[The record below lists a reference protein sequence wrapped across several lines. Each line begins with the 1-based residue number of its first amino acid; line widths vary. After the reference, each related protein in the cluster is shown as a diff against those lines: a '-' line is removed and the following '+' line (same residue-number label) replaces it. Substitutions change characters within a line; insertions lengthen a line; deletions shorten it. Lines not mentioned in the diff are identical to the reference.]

1 MVLKTVRNKLL
12 YEMDKARRA
21 KNLRAAQTS
30 TPWQSVATMDETLER
45 LLTTDCSLCR
55 YGDGEYKVMAGM
67 SNGFQKEDTRLAQ
80 RLRQVLKSNVPGL
93 LVCIPNIRQ
102 DMDLRT
108 DTARR
113 FWNDFVGKY
122 GADFSKMLL
131 QDKEYGN
138 AHVTRLYMD
147 YQACGKSS
155 GWFQKLRQ
163 LWAGKELL
171 IVEGEQTRLGTGN
184 DLFSGVK
191 SIRRI
196 LCPSKSA
203 FSHYDEILDMVKALW
218 NGELV
223 LIALGQTATVLAHD
237 LHLDG
242 IRALD
247 IGHIDIEYEW
257 FLAGATEKTAISGK
271 FVKEVDNQLQ
281 SECPPEYLAQIAAKV
296 GV

>member
-1 MVLKTVRNKLL
+1 MKNKLR
-12 YEMDKARRA
+12 YEADKLRRA
-21 KNLRAAQTS
+21 KNRKAALRSA
-30 TPWQSVATMDETLER
+30 WQNVASMDDTLDA
-45 LLTTDCSLCR
+45 LLTAECSLCR

-67 SNGFQKEDTRLAQ
+67 SNGFQKEDARLAL
-80 RLRQVLKSNVPGL
+80 RLRQVLKSEEAGL
-93 LVCIPNIRQ
+93 LVCIPNIRE

-113 FWNDFVGKY
+113 FWEDFVGEY
-122 GADFSKMLL
+122 GKSFSKMLSPE
-131 QDKEYGN
+131 KKYGN

-147 YQACGKSS
+147 YQSCGKSEA
-155 GWFQKLRQ
+155 WFQKLRQ

-171 IVEGEQTRLGTGN
+171 IVEGEQTRLGVGN
-184 DLFSGVK
+184 DLFSDAK

-196 LCPSKSA
+196 LCPGKSA
-203 FSHYDEILDMVKALW
+203 FSHYDEILETVKSVW

-237 LHLDG
+237 LHLAG

-257 FLAGATEKTAISGK
+257 FLAGATEKTAIPGK
-271 FVKEVDNQLQ
+271 FVKEVDGQLH
-281 SECPPEYLAQIAAKV
+281 SVDPPEYLAQIAAKV